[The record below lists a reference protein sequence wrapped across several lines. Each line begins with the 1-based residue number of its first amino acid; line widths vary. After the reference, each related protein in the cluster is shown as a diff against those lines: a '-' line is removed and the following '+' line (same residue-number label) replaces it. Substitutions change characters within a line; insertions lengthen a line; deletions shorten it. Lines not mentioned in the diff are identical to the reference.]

1 MLRNKIPLFLVYVS
15 MNEIMEVD
23 VMFHT
28 SMFRKILIPIVYI
41 VEWTFFFYM
50 FLLIASFNLVNFT
63 NVIAVDMPWEE
74 PITLTSSFVTSLI
87 IVLGVGLL
95 CAVYLQFLVG
105 SRVYKRLKRTIW
117 GILFG
122 FNAISCIVCT
132 SIVYKFD
139 LLRNVVCWG
148 VVWRRLA

>member
-1 MLRNKIPLFLVYVS
+1 
-15 MNEIMEVD
+15 MNL
-23 VMFHT
+23 T
-28 SMFRKILIPIVYI
+28 SPPCAA
-41 VEWTFFFYM
+41 TFFFYM

-139 LLRNVVCWG
+139 LFHADAILLIIAALMSAFLTLQAFLKNKAHVESQIG
-148 VVWRRLA
+148 NKQF